1 MKKMMRNA
9 VGGLLML
16 GILLS
21 AGCGRAQQ
29 TSAAA
34 DRVEVRNNG
43 TAIQWKYNDETD
55 WRDLAALTELYG
67 ADGKDGANG
76 IDGKDGINGADG
88 KDGANGIDG
97 KDGANGADGKDGT
110 NGIDGKDGTNG
121 IDGKDGTNGIDGKDG
136 INGIDGKDGTNGVD
150 GKDGINGAD
159 GKDGING
166 IDGKDGTNGVD
177 GKDGINGA
185 DGKDGADGKTVEV
198 QKTDSHIQWRYEGEE
213 WQNLVALAD
222 IEGPAG
228 RDGENGENGKTP
240 EFRVNENKLEWR
252 YIGDTVWLNLYDLSA
267 LKGADGINGADGR
280 DGADGKTPFV
290 GENGNWW
297 IGTTDTGV
305 KAEGANGAN
314 GVDGADGRQI
324 EIQKTDLYIQ
334 WRYEG
339 EEWQN
344 LVALA
349 DIEGLAGQNGENG
362 ENGKT
367 PEFRVN
373 ENMLEWRYIGDTVWH
388 DIYDLSVLKGT
399 DGRDGTN
406 GKDGADGKDGQKGAD
421 GKNGVDGKDGKDGSC
436 AGYFAAS
443 GTVYGWGTLPF
454 TVKKSD
460 GNLISHSSSE
470 KKITLSKGHSYSI
483 VFSGTVS
490 VSAKSDDKMCGVSL
504 VDGYN
509 NSEMLLGTRTSVVIP
524 KANQTARLT
533 VAYNNIYTA
542 DEDINLTFQFSNMMF
557 QDTNFGDG
565 YYNITV
571 TALD

>member
-21 AGCGRAQQ
+21 AGCGRVQQ

-43 TAIQWKYNDETD
+43 TAIQWKYSDETD

-67 ADGKDGANG
+67 ADGKDG
-76 IDGKDGINGADG
+76 
-88 KDGANGIDG
+88 
-97 KDGANGADGKDGT
+97 T
-110 NGIDGKDGTNG
+110 
-121 IDGKDGTNGIDGKDG
+121 
-136 INGIDGKDGTNGVD
+136 
-150 GKDGINGAD
+150 
-159 GKDGING
+159 
-166 IDGKDGTNGVD
+166 D

-228 RDGENGENGKTP
+228 RDGKTP

-460 GNLISHSSSE
+460 GNLISYSSSE

-490 VSAKSDDKMCGVSL
+490 VSAKSDDKICGVSL

-542 DEDINLTFQFSNMMF
+542 DEDINLTLQFSNMMF

>member
-67 ADGKDGANG
+67 ADGKDGL
-76 IDGKDGINGADG
+76 NGADG

-97 KDGANGADGKDGT
+97 KDGINGADGKDGT

-121 IDGKDGTNGIDGKDG
+121 IDGKDGANGA
-136 INGIDGKDGTNGVD
+136 D

-166 IDGKDGTNGVD
+166 I
-177 GKDGINGA
+177 

-240 EFRVNENKLEWR
+240 EFRANGNKLEWR

-280 DGADGKTPFV
+280 DGADGK
-290 GENGNWW
+290 
-297 IGTTDTGV
+297 
-305 KAEGANGAN
+305 
-314 GVDGADGRQI
+314 
-324 EIQKTDLYIQ
+324 
-334 WRYEG
+334 
-339 EEWQN
+339 
-344 LVALA
+344 
-349 DIEGLAGQNGENG
+349 
-362 ENGKT
+362 
-367 PEFRVN
+367 
-373 ENMLEWRYIGDTVWH
+373 
-388 DIYDLSVLKGT
+388 
-399 DGRDGTN
+399 
-406 GKDGADGKDGQKGAD
+406 DGQKGAD
-421 GKNGVDGKDGKDGSC
+421 GKNGVDGKDGSC

-460 GNLISHSSSE
+460 GNLISYSSSE

>member
-21 AGCGRAQQ
+21 AGCGRVQQ

-67 ADGKDGANG
+67 ADGKDGLNG
-76 IDGKDGINGADG
+76 VDGKDGI
-88 KDGANGIDG
+88 
-97 KDGANGADGKDGT
+97 

-121 IDGKDGTNGIDGKDG
+121 IDGKDGTNGV
-136 INGIDGKDGTNGVD
+136 DGKDGTNGVD
-150 GKDGINGAD
+150 GKDGT
-159 GKDGING
+159 NG
-166 IDGKDGTNGVD
+166 IDGKDG
-177 GKDGINGA
+177 IN
-185 DGKDGADGKTVEV
+185 
-198 QKTDSHIQWRYEGEE
+198 
-213 WQNLVALAD
+213 
-222 IEGPAG
+222 
-228 RDGENGENGKTP
+228 
-240 EFRVNENKLEWR
+240 
-252 YIGDTVWLNLYDLSA
+252 
-267 LKGADGINGADGR
+267 
-280 DGADGKTPFV
+280 GADGKTPFV

-460 GNLISHSSSE
+460 GNLISYSSSE

-490 VSAKSDDKMCGVSL
+490 VSAKSDDKICGVSL

-542 DEDINLTFQFSNMMF
+542 DEDINLTLQFSNMMF

>member
-1 MKKMMRNA
+1 MKKLMRNA

-21 AGCGRAQQ
+21 AGCGRVQQ

-43 TAIQWKYNDETD
+43 TAIQWKYSDETD

-67 ADGKDGANG
+67 ADGKDGVNG
-76 IDGKDGINGADG
+76 IDGKDGT
-88 KDGANGIDG
+88 
-97 KDGANGADGKDGT
+97 NGADGKDGT
-110 NGIDGKDGTNG
+110 NGV
-121 IDGKDGTNGIDGKDG
+121 DGKDGTNGIDGKDG
-136 INGIDGKDGTNGVD
+136 INGIDGKDGANGAD

-159 GKDGING
+159 GKDGVN
-166 IDGKDGTNGVD
+166 
-177 GKDGINGA
+177 
-185 DGKDGADGKTVEV
+185 GKDGADGKTVEV

-252 YIGDTVWLNLYDLSA
+252 YIGDSVWLNLYDLSA
-267 LKGADGINGADGR
+267 LKGADGINGTDGK

-421 GKNGVDGKDGKDGSC
+421 GKNGVDGKDGKDGKDGSC

-460 GNLISHSSSE
+460 GNLISYSSSE

-490 VSAKSDDKMCGVSL
+490 VSAKSDDKICGVSL

-542 DEDINLTFQFSNMMF
+542 DEDINLTLQFSNMMF

>member
-21 AGCGRAQQ
+21 AGCGRVQQ

-43 TAIQWKYNDETD
+43 TAIQWKYSDETD

-67 ADGKDGANG
+67 ADGKDGT
-76 IDGKDGINGADG
+76 DGKDGINGADG

-121 IDGKDGTNGIDGKDG
+121 IDGKDGINGIDGKDG
-136 INGIDGKDGTNGVD
+136 TNGIDGKDGTNGVD
-150 GKDGINGAD
+150 GKDGTNGV
-159 GKDGING
+159 
-166 IDGKDGTNGVD
+166 DGKDGTNGID

-222 IEGPAG
+222 IEG
-228 RDGENGENGKTP
+228 
-240 EFRVNENKLEWR
+240 
-252 YIGDTVWLNLYDLSA
+252 
-267 LKGADGINGADGR
+267 
-280 DGADGKTPFV
+280 
-290 GENGNWW
+290 
-297 IGTTDTGV
+297 
-305 KAEGANGAN
+305 
-314 GVDGADGRQI
+314 
-324 EIQKTDLYIQ
+324 
-334 WRYEG
+334 
-339 EEWQN
+339 
-344 LVALA
+344 
-349 DIEGLAGQNGENG
+349 LAGQNGENG

-373 ENMLEWRYIGDTVWH
+373 ENKLEWRYIGDTVWH

-460 GNLISHSSSE
+460 GNLISYSSSE

-542 DEDINLTFQFSNMMF
+542 DEDINLTLQFSNMMF